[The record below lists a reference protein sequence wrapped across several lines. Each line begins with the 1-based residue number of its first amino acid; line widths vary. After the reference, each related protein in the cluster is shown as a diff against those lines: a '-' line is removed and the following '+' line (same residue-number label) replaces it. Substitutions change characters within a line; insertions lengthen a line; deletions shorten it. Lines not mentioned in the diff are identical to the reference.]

1 MNQEKIMQLEEII
14 NTKYDN
20 ITGIIGLKN
29 GVTKYENYFNGGNVN
44 STVHVASVTK
54 SIISILIGIAL
65 DKGYIEKIDQKI
77 IDFFPNYVIKNN
89 NLAIQ
94 KITIRDMMTMTVPYK
109 YQEDSYIKYFTS
121 KDWVTFSLN
130 LLGDCGE
137 IGKFQYAPLI
147 GPDILSGILVNTT
160 GRSVFDFATEYL
172 FTPLGIEVKNKITFS
187 SEEEQVAFLKAK
199 DINGWVIDSCGINAA
214 GWGLTLSTRA
224 MAKIGQLYLNQGR
237 WNKQQIVS
245 KQWVIDSIKKQSYND
260 ELNLAYGY
268 LWWLHQDGFMAMG
281 DGGNVIYVN
290 IMKKTVI
297 SITATFKPDV
307 NDRIEFI
314 KEYLEPLCDE

>member
-94 KITIRDMMTMTVPYK
+94 KITIRDMMTMTVL
-109 YQEDSYIKYFTS
+109 I
-121 KDWVTFSLN
+121 LN
-130 LLGDCGE
+130 ILQVKTGLL
-137 IGKFQYAPLI
+137 FPLI
-147 GPDILSGILVNTT
+147 
-160 GRSVFDFATEYL
+160 Y
-172 FTPLGIEVKNKITFS
+172 
-187 SEEEQVAFLKAK
+187 
-199 DINGWVIDSCGINAA
+199 
-214 GWGLTLSTRA
+214 
-224 MAKIGQLYLNQGR
+224 
-237 WNKQQIVS
+237 
-245 KQWVIDSIKKQSYND
+245 
-260 ELNLAYGY
+260 
-268 LWWLHQDGFMAMG
+268 
-281 DGGNVIYVN
+281 
-290 IMKKTVI
+290 
-297 SITATFKPDV
+297 
-307 NDRIEFI
+307 
-314 KEYLEPLCDE
+314 

>member
-172 FTPLGIEVKNKITFS
+172 FTPLGIEVKDKITFR

-245 KQWVIDSIKKQSYND
+245 KQWVMG
-260 ELNLAYGY
+260 EML
-268 LWWLHQDGFMAMG
+268 FM
-281 DGGNVIYVN
+281 
-290 IMKKTVI
+290 
-297 SITATFKPDV
+297 
-307 NDRIEFI
+307 
-314 KEYLEPLCDE
+314 